1 MSHFQRDYTKIHWRI
16 TLVDKDQLEIDKDQL
31 EIKNRTQH
39 YVILAIGIA
48 FEIRRYSDQLLEE
61 MLLQKIFT
69 QQLIQNL
76 FHGEKIK

>member
-1 MSHFQRDYTKIHWRI
+1 MSYFQRDYTKIHWRI
-16 TLVDKDQLEIDKDQL
+16 TLVDKDQL